1 MAKIMAKIGAHEILK
16 VKASSK
22 GTAFSLAVTPC
33 RESLFPKLA
42 CTTKSS
48 SPHCLRLLDR

>member
-1 MAKIMAKIGAHEILK
+1 MAKIMAEIGAHEILK

>member
-42 CTTKSS
+42 CTI
-48 SPHCLRLLDR
+48 LALLTACVFQIDR